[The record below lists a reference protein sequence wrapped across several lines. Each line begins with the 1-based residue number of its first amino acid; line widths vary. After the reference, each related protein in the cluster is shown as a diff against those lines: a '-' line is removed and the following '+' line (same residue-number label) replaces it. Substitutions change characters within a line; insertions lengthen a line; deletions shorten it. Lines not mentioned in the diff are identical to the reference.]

1 MLKTFAMRD
10 GNLGDAQVGTLLYN
24 KETQTFSMHISP
36 HIAGEKLALSL
47 ELLVTRFG
55 QNLNHQQVLL
65 WIKGRI
71 CPPSRQ
77 NIREIL
83 NAYGLSKYDEF
94 ELLCLTLGRCDKDDV
109 YLEEVMPS

>member
-1 MLKTFAMRD
+1 MLKAFAMRD
-10 GNLGDAQVGTLLYN
+10 GNLGDAQVGTLFYN
-24 KETQTFSMHISP
+24 NETQTFSMQISP
-36 HIAGEKLALSL
+36 HIPKEKLALSL
-47 ELLVTRFG
+47 DILVTRFG

-83 NAYGLSKYDEF
+83 KAHGLTKYDEF
-94 ELLCLTLGRCDKDDV
+94 ELLCLTLGRCGKDEV
-109 YLEEVMPS
+109 YLEENVDT